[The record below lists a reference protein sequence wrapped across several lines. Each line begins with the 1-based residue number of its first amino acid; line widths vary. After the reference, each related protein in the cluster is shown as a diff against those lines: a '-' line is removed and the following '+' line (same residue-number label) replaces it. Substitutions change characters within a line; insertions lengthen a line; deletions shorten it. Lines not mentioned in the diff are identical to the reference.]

1 MAVEVPE
8 PDAAVDP
15 LAGRRPGDDAVGDR
29 LRVVDPDPER
39 PAGAVGA
46 ELRHLSGRRANFR
59 AWE

>member
-15 LAGRRPGDDAVGDR
+15 LAGRPGDDAVGDR
-29 LRVVDPDPER
+29 LRAVDPDTES

-46 ELRHLSGRRANFR
+46 ELRHLSGRKANSR